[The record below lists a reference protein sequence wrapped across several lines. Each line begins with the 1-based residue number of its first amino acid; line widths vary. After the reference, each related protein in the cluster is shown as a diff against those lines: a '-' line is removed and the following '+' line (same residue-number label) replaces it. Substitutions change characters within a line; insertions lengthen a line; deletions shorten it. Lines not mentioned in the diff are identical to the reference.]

1 MRVCPGLG
9 APIAAFFGLLAWS
22 ACSESPRKESAN
34 IESPNKE
41 SPNIESP
48 KVESPKVET
57 ARETTQAAQ
66 PETPAVREGAMSDK
80 GYVLDYVMNRIDG
93 SPQEL
98 SEYRGKVV
106 LVVNV
111 ASECG
116 LTPQYEGL
124 EKLYRERKDDGL
136 VILGVPANNFGGQ
149 EPGTNEDIA
158 SFCTGR
164 YSVTFPM
171 FEKVSVLGDDAA
183 PLYKQLTG
191 LSGAP
196 DWNFTKYLV
205 GRDGRLIER
214 FSPRVKPDDAG
225 LTAAIDRALGGA

>member
-1 MRVCPGLG
+1 MRVHSGSSL
-9 APIAAFFGLLAWS
+9 IRTAFVGLLALS
-22 ACSESPRKESAN
+22 ACSEKTRKESAN
-34 IESPNKE
+34 
-41 SPNIESP
+41 
-48 KVESPKVET
+48 VET
-57 ARETTQAAQ
+57 AKQAA
-66 PETPAVREGAMSDK
+66 PAEHADAPAVREGAMSDN
-80 GYVLDYVMNRIDG
+80 GYVLEYVMNRIDG
-93 SPQEL
+93 SSQVL

-183 PLYKQLTG
+183 PLYKELTG
-191 LSGAP
+191 LSSAP

-214 FSPRVKPDDAG
+214 FPPRVKPDDAG
-225 LTAAIDRALGGA
+225 LTEAIDRALGGA